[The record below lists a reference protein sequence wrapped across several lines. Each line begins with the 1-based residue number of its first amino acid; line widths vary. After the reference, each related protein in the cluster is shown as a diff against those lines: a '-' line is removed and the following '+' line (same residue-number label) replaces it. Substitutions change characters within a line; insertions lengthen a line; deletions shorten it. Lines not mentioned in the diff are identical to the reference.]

1 MKRPLTLVGGILGIV
16 SHAVILIFS
25 LINII
30 AAIAV
35 LGAGSSAGASA
46 SSLAAVGTLMF
57 VFLAI
62 AIVIGIIG
70 LVFNIISITTWNKDA
85 EIFKAKK
92 GKTIT
97 ALVFNFLGIIAVFL
111 VMNVIFAVIMMLVL
125 IAAAVL
131 QIVDVCLEKKR
142 NVQ

>member
-1 MKRPLTLVGGILGIV
+1 MKRPLTLTGGLLGIV